1 MTDYLLVHGA
11 GQGAWVWGRVWGYMT
26 APEEH
31 PPTLHKTRR
40 ANHVYPMDLPGH
52 GADAGGDTS
61 GVRLDDCV
69 EAITR
74 TVEREGLKDLVL
86 VGHGFGGSLVFQAA
100 QLLPQPPKRVVLVGG
115 IVPANQRSLIS
126 VFPRPIRTGFGL
138 LSFLSALSRREVK
151 VPKPAI
157 DRYLC
162 NTMDPME
169 IVQMIGFMGALPT
182 RVLNSRL
189 VLEEDGLPCPVTYVV
204 LTQNRLVSPES
215 QRRIAARCDSEE
227 TLEIEACHEVMW
239 QHPKE
244 LADLLLRYA

>member
-52 GADAGGDTS
+52 GADAAGDTS
-61 GVRLDDCV
+61 GVRLADCV
-69 EAITR
+69 QAIVR
-74 TVEREGLKDLVL
+74 AVEREELKDLVL
-86 VGHGFGGSLVFQAA
+86 VGHGFGGSLVLQAA
-100 QLLPQPPKRVVLVGG
+100 QFLPQPPKRVVLVGG
-115 IVPANQRSLIS
+115 IVPADQRSLIS
-126 VFPRPIRTGFGL
+126 ACPRPVRTGFGL
-138 LSFLSALSRREVK
+138 LSFLSSLSRREVK
-151 VPKPAI
+151 VPKPVI

-169 IVQMIGFMGALPT
+169 IAQMLGFMGALPT
-182 RVLNSRL
+182 RVLKSRF
-189 VLEEDGLPCPVTYVV
+189 VLTEEGLPCPVTYVV

>member
-40 ANHVYPMDLPGH
+40 ANHVHPMDLPGH

-69 EAITR
+69 HAICR
-74 TVEREGLKDLVL
+74 AIEREGLRDLVL
-86 VGHGFGGSLVFQAA
+86 VGHGFGGSLVLQAA
-100 QLLPQPPKRVVLVGG
+100 QQLTEPPKRIVLVGG
-115 IVPANQRSLIS
+115 IVPAGQRNLIS
-126 VFPRPIRTGFGL
+126 ACPQPIRTGFGL
-138 LSFLSALSRREVK
+138 ITFLSSLQRQEVK
-151 VPKPAI
+151 VPKSAI

-162 NTMDPME
+162 NTMEPME

-182 RVLNSRL
+182 RVLKSRL
-189 VLEEDGLPCPVTYVV
+189 SLSDDGLPCPVTYVV
-204 LTQNRLVSPES
+204 LTQDKLVPPES
-215 QRRIAARCDSEE
+215 QRRIADRFGCDE

>member
-115 IVPANQRSLIS
+115 IVPAGQRSLIS
-126 VFPRPIRTGFGL
+126 VCSRPIRTGFGL

-151 VPKPAI
+151 VPRPVI

-182 RVLNSRL
+182 RGPELQARSGGGRAA
-189 VLEEDGLPCPVTYVV
+189 LPPD
-204 LTQNRLVSPES
+204 LRGADPE
-215 QRRIAARCDSEE
+215 QTGFTRIAAPHRG
-227 TLEIEACHEVMW
+227 
-239 QHPKE
+239 P
-244 LADLLLRYA
+244 LRQRRDAGNRSLPRSYVATSQGTG